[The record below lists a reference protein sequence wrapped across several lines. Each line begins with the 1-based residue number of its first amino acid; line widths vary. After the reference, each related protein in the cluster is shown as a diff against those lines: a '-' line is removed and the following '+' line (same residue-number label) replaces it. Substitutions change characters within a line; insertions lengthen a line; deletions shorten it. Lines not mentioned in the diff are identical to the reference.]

1 MRDAPVVVCS
11 EVPNNPGG
19 SITNSAGAIAAG
31 VIEAN
36 ELITPLVWIEHWPEE
51 TTGRAEETLDIVVFS
66 NYEVVER
73 APYLRETRT
82 WIGDA
87 TWKPLGFSED
97 EIRRPT
103 LNAVPYGFAK
113 ALYGLLRPGRR
124 IGPPW
129 MVAKTNRRGQPGSIS
144 ATNAPTCASSTH
156 KAVRL
161 WKRAGCAPPRSS
173 KATVLL
179 RAAAAA
185 SRHRGGHSPWVSRVL
200 EECGHEVMVANP
212 RKVRL
217 IYTNKSVGP
226 PGSTVQ
232 ARLRQRLIRK
242 QALQRCHKS
251 VRRDQ
256 FFGPAIHVGI
266 PRPSP
271 TLSTDRGCQFVLL
284 AMVLRAIYRHAGGRE
299 SDVSGSESGGIGFT
313 TGPHSYPVILYK
325 NSDMR
330 YYACYS
336 IALISYLLGQTKDTE
351 RHVNEAKDI
360 QVNLNIKP
368 ELERLLKDDVEVLQ
382 EEQQWSKE
390 DANQFK
396 EMCLTQ

>member
-113 ALYGLLRPGRR
+113 VLYGLLRPGRR

-226 PGSTVQ
+226 RDPQYKHDYANALYANKRYKDAIKVYEEINSLDPQ
-232 ARLRQRLIRK
+232 YMWAYHDLAQLYRL
-242 QALQRCHKS
+242 
-251 VRRDQ
+251 
-256 FFGPAIHVGI
+256 
-266 PRPSP
+266 
-271 TLSTDRGCQFVLL
+271 
-284 AMVLRAIYRHAGGRE
+284 
-299 SDVSGSESGGIGFT
+299 
-313 TGPHSYPVILYK
+313 
-325 NSDMR
+325 
-330 YYACYS
+330 
-336 IALISYLLGQTKDTE
+336 TE
-351 RHVNEAKDI
+351 D
-360 QVNLNIKP
+360 VNLYYSQWYYEQFIDM
-368 ELERLLKDDVEVLQ
+368 LEDEKVTSLDQ
-382 EEQQWSKE
+382 
-390 DANQFK
+390 NQGASASLPAPIRIRSFSTRT
-396 EMCLTQ
+396 LT